1 METIRRNENEQAAQR
16 IADELSLVSRH
27 LRIERRVVR
36 EGDTVYQ
43 AGQSFDCLYIVN
55 AGCFKI
61 VNLSPDGRE
70 QVVALHFRGD
80 WLGLN
85 GIASGRY
92 GCDAIAMDTGEVW
105 SIRYDDLVAAAAK
118 EPMLLTVLH
127 RAMSREILRDRESML
142 ALCTLSADARV
153 ADFLRYWVDQLA
165 QRGLRTDRITLRM
178 SRAEIGNYLGMKLE
192 TVSRALSRLAQGDLI
207 RFDDKCRRDIRIP
220 RVEAL
225 SAFVARSTSPA
236 AAVH

>member
-16 IADELSLVSRH
+16 IADELSLVSRQV
-27 LRIERRVVR
+27 RIERRVVR

-105 SIRYDDLVAAAAK
+105 SIR
-118 EPMLLTVLH
+118 PP
-127 RAMSREILRDRESML
+127 RRSRR
-142 ALCTLSADARV
+142 C
-153 ADFLRYWVDQLA
+153 
-165 QRGLRTDRITLRM
+165 
-178 SRAEIGNYLGMKLE
+178 
-192 TVSRALSRLAQGDLI
+192 
-207 RFDDKCRRDIRIP
+207 
-220 RVEAL
+220 
-225 SAFVARSTSPA
+225 
-236 AAVH
+236 